1 MSPTTKSRTR
11 HAGIYCRI
19 SRDDGRALGVNRQ
32 RADTEALAERLG
44 WDLAAVYIDN
54 DCSAFSGKERPEY
67 RRMLD
72 DLKNGIITA
81 VIAWHPDRLH
91 RSPRE
96 LEDFIDLLEAV
107 DAPVATCTA
116 GDYDLGT
123 PEGRLVARITGSV
136 ARKESEDKSRRLRR
150 KHEELAV
157 AGKVSGGGNRPFGFE
172 ADRVTV
178 RPEEAELLRQAARRV
193 LAGDKL
199 YRIVADWTEH
209 GIQTSTG
216 APWSTTSLKSTLV
229 RPRVAGLREHRGEV
243 VGKAV
248 WPAILDEA
256 TWRQVRSVLTDPA
269 RRKNPVVRSYL
280 LTGILRCQLC
290 GAPMVAAP
298 RSGTQ
303 RKGGQRGD
311 SIRAYGCVKTSG
323 GCGGVFGLAEPI
335 EAVVTE
341 AVLSALDGPALRS
354 WRAREAN
361 GGDQSAQAA
370 ADAVAADEARLG
382 ELADMWADG
391 QITRAEWMRS
401 RERIE
406 KRLDETRRHVASLNR
421 RRPANVLGEID
432 NLREAWADLSL
443 DRRQAIVS
451 AVLDRVTLAPATG
464 ARNQFNPERVGLT
477 WRA

>member
-1 MSPTTKSRTR
+1 M
-11 HAGIYCRI
+11 
-19 SRDDGRALGVNRQ
+19 
-32 RADTEALAERLG
+32 
-44 WDLAAVYIDN
+44 AAVYIDN

-172 ADRVTV
+172 PDRVTV

-199 YRIVADWTEH
+199 YRIVADWTEQ

-216 APWSTTSLKSTLV
+216 VPWSTTSLKSTLV

-256 TWRQVRSVLTDPA
+256 TWRQVRSVLTDPS

-290 GAPMVAAP
+290 GAKIVATP
-298 RSGTQ
+298 RAADPRRGHATGQGT
-303 RKGGQRGD
+303 
-311 SIRAYGCVKTSG
+311 SVRAYGCHKASG
-323 GCGGVFGLAEPI
+323 GCGKVFGLAEPI
-335 EAVVTE
+335 EALVTE

-354 WRAREAN
+354 WKARESQ
-361 GGDQSAQAA
+361 GGDEA
-370 ADAVAADEARLG
+370 ADSIAQDEARLG

-406 KRLDETRRHVASLNR
+406 KRLDEARRQVASLNR

-432 NLREAWADLSL
+432 NLWEAWADLSL

-464 ARNQFNPERVGLT
+464 ARNHFNPERVGLI